1 MDVILHIGAHRTA
14 TTCFQNYMRENSE
27 SLLAR
32 GIGFWGPRRTR
43 NGLFRG
49 VIPLAGAGQAQAQ
62 LDRAR
67 GRVSIQLDKAA
78 AQGLR
83 YLVVSDENMLG
94 APRRNL
100 RDLRLYADAGQRMAR
115 FAHVFSDAKTQVVLS
130 VRQYDMLWSSLLA
143 FGVARGHRLP
153 RLRDLKGIV
162 DEPRHWREVIEDV
175 ACAVPG
181 AALTVM
187 PYEVFGGRSDD
198 RLAQMTGL
206 TGLPKKN
213 AREWMNQ
220 SPRLAQLRQIL
231 RDRGLDPDRLPK
243 GDGRWMPFT
252 KDQNAAL
259 QDAYHDDLYWLCN
272 GADGLATMVD
282 ETGLVIAGQTPHA
295 DQTTRGHENGIE
307 ERRMA

>member
-14 TTCFQNYMRENSE
+14 TTCFQHYMHENSE
-27 SLLAR
+27 SLVAR

-43 NGLFRG
+43 GGLFRG
-49 VIPLAGAGQAQAQ
+49 VMPLAGAGSVQAQ

-67 GRVSIQLDKAA
+67 GRVSIQLEKAA
-78 AQGLR
+78 ARGLR
-83 YLVVSDENMLG
+83 HLIVSDENMLG

-115 FAHVFSDAKTQVVLS
+115 FAHVFSGANARVVLS
-130 VRQYDMLWSSLLA
+130 IRQHDMLWSSSLA
-143 FGVARGHRLP
+143 FGAARGHRLP
-153 RLRDLKGIV
+153 RARDLKGIV
-162 DEPRHWREVIEDV
+162 DGPRRWREVIEDV

-181 AALTVM
+181 APLTVM

-198 RLAQMTGL
+198 RLARMTGL
-206 TGLPKKN
+206 TGLPDKN

-220 SPRLAQLRQIL
+220 SPRLAQLRQVL

-252 KDQNAAL
+252 KDQIATL
-259 QDAYHDDLYWLCN
+259 REAYQDDLFWLCD
-272 GADGLATMVD
+272 GADGLATLIK
-282 ETGLVIAGQTPHA
+282 ETGPVTAGQTPRT
-295 DQTTRGHENGIE
+295 DQTTRGHGNGIE